1 LVLILLALLGTQA
14 AAEPVTLR
22 MSAIAPEGTAWA
34 RELRA
39 FSRDV
44 ETRTTGRVRIK
55 WYFGSITG
63 DEMATL
69 ERVRRGQLDG
79 LAGSQVCDRLAPS
92 LKVSRVMGLLQSYE
106 EATYVMGRLRLQLDS
121 EFKKSGFTGWVAG
134 LGSEIIFS
142 NKPVRSMQDLGSL
155 KLWLWS
161 LDTIMAAQLR
171 ALSINIVHTPIEDTL
186 RSLESGAIDSLN
198 TIPQAALAFRWSP
211 RVSYFT
217 ELRTGFIMGCIAF
230 ANRAVDSLSLPDQTA
245 LRDATAKLRVRIDD
259 LGRATDEQLL
269 NGVFEKQGLKKVPV
283 SDTLRAQFFNAA
295 RGVRQHVRADQVPPD
310 LVQKVETWLA
320 DFRAERMRPR

>member
-1 LVLILLALLGTQA
+1 LVLILLGLLANQA
-14 AAEPVTLR
+14 AIEPVTLR
-22 MSAIAPEGTAWA
+22 MSAIAPEGTGWA

-44 ETRTTGRVRIK
+44 EMRTGSRVRIK

-92 LKVSRVMGLLQSYE
+92 LKASRVMGLLQSYE

-121 EFKKSGFTGWVAG
+121 EFKKSGFVGWAAG

-142 NKPVRSMQDLGSL
+142 NKPVRSLQDLTTL

-161 LDTIMAAQLR
+161 LDTVMVAQLR
-171 ALSINIVHTPIEDTL
+171 ALSINVVQTPIEDTL
-186 RSLESGAIDSLN
+186 RTLESGAADSLN

-211 RVSYFT
+211 RMSYFT

-230 ANRAVDSLSLPDQTA
+230 SNRAIDSLSLADQTA

-259 LGRATDEQLL
+259 LGRTTDEALL
-269 NGVFEKQGLKKVPV
+269 NGLFDKQGLKKVPV
-283 SDTLRAQFFNAA
+283 SDMLRAQFFAAA
-295 RGVRQHVRADQVPPD
+295 RQVRSKVPADQVPPD
-310 LVQKVETWLA
+310 LVQKIESWLA